1 MKNSIYRLLNSRIWD
16 ICWIITGVIL
26 VTISTIYTY
35 SGVFDILLI
44 TSFIGSI
51 VGMITVNLLANKTGR
66 LATGIGI
73 IGTCLDAF
81 NHYNYGLSGNVLVA
95 IYSCI
100 IYIKGF
106 FTLGKEIKVTKFSK
120 KNLCI
125 CVIICVVGVLILD
138 YYGQSI
144 LPENAPL
151 WVLVFNIL
159 VFLVQIISQYLMVE
173 GKIIAWFGFIIANIL
188 NISLQFYMAFV
199 GGQQETLIYLAMT
212 VMYFLNNIKAIAL
225 WCGFKEEK

>member
-1 MKNSIYRLLNSRIWD
+1 MKNSIYRVLNSRIWD
-16 ICWIITGVIL
+16 ICWLTAGVIL
-26 VTISTIYTY
+26 VSISTIYIY
-35 SGVFDILLI
+35 NGIFDFLLI

-51 VGMITVNLLANKTGR
+51 VGMITVNLFANKTGR

-81 NHYNYGLSGNVLVA
+81 NNYNYGLSGNVLVA

-106 FTLGKEIKVTKFSK
+106 FTLGKQIKVTKFSK
-120 KNLCI
+120 KNLYICIII
-125 CVIICVVGVLILD
+125 CVIGVLILD
-138 YYGQSI
+138 YYGKSI

-151 WVLVFNIL
+151 WVLVFNII

-173 GKIIAWFGFIIANIL
+173 GKAIAWFCFIISNIL
-188 NISLQFYMAFV
+188 NVSLQFYMAFV
-199 GGQQETLIYLAMT
+199 GGQPETLIYLAMT
-212 VMYFLNNIKAIAL
+212 VMYFLNNVKAIVL
-225 WCGFKEEK
+225 WCGFKEE